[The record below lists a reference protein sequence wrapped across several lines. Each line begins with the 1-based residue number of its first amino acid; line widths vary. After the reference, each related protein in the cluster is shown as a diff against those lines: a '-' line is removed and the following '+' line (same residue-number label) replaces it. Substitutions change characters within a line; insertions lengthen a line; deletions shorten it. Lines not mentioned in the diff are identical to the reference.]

1 MNYKMWLYHEDKPI
15 YKEYRSEIQKW
26 LNVFQ
31 PSYFITNNQDFT
43 HDFITE
49 YEWSRLAGDKE
60 RLRKIVR
67 GYTYLQYEGKVVQY
81 KEGMVD
87 NDGETP

>member
-1 MNYKMWLYHEDKPI
+1 M
-15 YKEYRSEIQKW
+15 
-26 LNVFQ
+26 
-31 PSYFITNNQDFT
+31 
-43 HDFITE
+43 
-49 YEWSRLAGDKE
+49 KE